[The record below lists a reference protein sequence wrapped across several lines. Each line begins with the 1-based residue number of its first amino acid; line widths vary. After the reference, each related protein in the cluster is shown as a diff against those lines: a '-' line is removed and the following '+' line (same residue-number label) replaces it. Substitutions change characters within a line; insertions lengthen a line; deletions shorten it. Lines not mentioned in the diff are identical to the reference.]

1 MPDAPAGLPVAGQV
15 FRYPFLWKRQHEAG
29 ETEGRKPRPVCLAV
43 TTAAS
48 RGETLLFLLPIT
60 TQPPGAGRLAAE
72 VTPIEARRAGLGT
85 DEPCWVML
93 DEINT
98 DVLERSYVFEDR
110 TPLGSFSPK
119 FTDRLRT
126 ALLAAARAGRAAI
139 IDRQD

>member
-1 MPDAPAGLPVAGQV
+1 MPDAPAGPVAGQV

-43 TTAAS
+43 TTATS
-48 RGETLLFLLPIT
+48 QGETLLFLLPIT
-60 TQPPGAGRLAAE
+60 TQPPGTGRLAEA

-110 TPLGSFSPK
+110 TPLGSFSPR
-119 FTDRLRT
+119 FTDRLRA
-126 ALLAAARAGRAAI
+126 ALLAAARAGRAAVV
-139 IDRQD
+139 DRQD

>member
-1 MPDAPAGLPVAGQV
+1 M
-15 FRYPFLWKRQHEAG
+15 
-29 ETEGRKPRPVCLAV
+29 
-43 TTAAS
+43 
-48 RGETLLFLLPIT
+48 LFLLPIT
-60 TQPPGAGRLAAE
+60 TQPPAVGRLAEA

-119 FTDRLRT
+119 FTDRLRA

-139 IDRQD
+139 VDRQD

>member
-1 MPDAPAGLPVAGQV
+1 MPDVPAARPVAGQV
-15 FRYPFLWKRQHEAG
+15 FRYPFLWKHQRAAG
-29 ETEGRKPRPVCLAV
+29 ETEGRKPRPACLAV
-43 TTAAS
+43 TTATS
-48 RGETLLFLLPIT
+48 QGETLLFLLPIT
-60 TQPPGAGRLAAE
+60 TQPPAAGRLAAE
-72 VTPIEARRAGLGT
+72 VPPIEARRAGLGT

-139 IDRQD
+139 VDRQD